1 LLAEEIIIQ
10 VPGAEDGVAKEDRG
24 RLGWLRASC
33 SAASNQEQQHSKRRD
48 FHPRKGNPELLKM
61 GDENSPA
68 SVVLK
73 IKSFNVAKPFS
84 NSESDCFQGKIKV

>member
-1 LLAEEIIIQ
+1 
-10 VPGAEDGVAKEDRG
+10 
-24 RLGWLRASC
+24 
-33 SAASNQEQQHSKRRD
+33 
-48 FHPRKGNPELLKM
+48 M